1 MKLGKE
7 LWCVEEEEASE
18 RSKEEAVSAA
28 AVTEAATATE
38 AAVGTEDKD
47 NRRCCNDLQK
57 FWCDEFLKLRNRR
70 RCLELEDT
78 ADETANS
85 EEKTEKVN
93 HFRIVW
99 EKHGIL

>member
-1 MKLGKE
+1 M
-7 LWCVEEEEASE
+7 
-18 RSKEEAVSAA
+18 
-28 AVTEAATATE
+28 TTE

-47 NRRCCNDLQK
+47 NCRCCNDLQK

-99 EKHGIL
+99 EKDGIL